1 MERRLTTIIAI
12 DVVGYSRLM
21 RKDEEGTLA
30 NLIDL
35 RQLID
40 KFTAEHSGRTFGAAG
55 DSVLA
60 EFSSPVEAVRCSINI
75 QHKITETN
83 TNRPEDEQM
92 QLRIGVNLGDVMDE
106 KGNLYGDGINVAARL
121 ESLSEP
127 GGMCISGAVYDY
139 VRDRV
144 DITFRDF
151 GEQVVKNIDRP
162 VYVWKW
168 LPSASEPT
176 KEPELESLPP
186 PENPSVAVLPFENM
200 SGDPEQEFLADG
212 IVEEIITTLSKVPN
226 VLVVARNSTFT
237 YKGRSVDVKQVGA
250 EQGVRYV
257 LEGSVRKSGNRV
269 RITAQLIDATSG
281 HHVWADRYDR
291 NIGDIFD
298 LQDEMA
304 LKVATEIQGEIL
316 EGEMA
321 RLRGSGTNNVEAW
334 VQQIRAVDAMR
345 LITKESYF
353 AAQRYSEQATRLDPD
368 YSAAFS
374 TLGLIHAMNAR
385 HGFCESR
392 SNSINEARGC
402 AETALALDPQNSEA
416 YGVLGFVDNLDRRL
430 GAAIDM
436 FKTSLQMNPNHAE
449 VTIRLALAL
458 VFNGQPKEAIK
469 AAEKGLRL
477 CPKHPAWYR
486 GTYGFALRSAG
497 RYDDAI
503 EAFKEYSR
511 RAKGFGHIDLAI
523 IYVMKGNLD
532 SACQEAKEVL
542 RYRPDFTISE
552 WVKSQMYEQKERVQ
566 QDVEALRQAGLP
578 E

>member
-1 MERRLTTIIAI
+1 MERRLTTILAI

-21 RKDEEGTLA
+21 RKDEEGTLVK
-30 NLIDL
+30 LIDL

-40 KFTAEHSGRTFGAAG
+40 KFTAKHSGRTFGAAG

-60 EFSSPVEAVRCSINI
+60 EFPSPVEAVRCSINI
-75 QHKITETN
+75 QHETTKTN
-83 TNRPEDEQM
+83 TDVLEDAQM
-92 QLRIGVNLGDVMDE
+92 KLRIGVNLGDVIDE
-106 KGNLYGDGINVAARL
+106 NGNLYGDGINVAARL

-144 DITFRDF
+144 DIMFRDV
-151 GEQVVKNIDRP
+151 GEQIVKNIDRP
-162 VYVWKW
+162 VHAWKW
-168 LPSASEPT
+168 SPSALEPV
-176 KEPELESLPP
+176 KEPKLVSLPL

-212 IVEEIITTLSKVPN
+212 IAEEIITTLSKVPN

-291 NIGDIFD
+291 NIGDIFE

-304 LKVATEIQGEIL
+304 LKVATELQGKIQ

-334 VQQIRAVDAMR
+334 VQHIRAVDAMH
-345 LITKESYF
+345 LVTKESF
-353 AAQRYSEQATRLDPD
+353 ITAQRYSEQATRLDPD

-374 TLGLIHAMNAR
+374 TLGLIHAMKAR

-392 SNSINEARGC
+392 SHSISEARGC
-402 AETALALDPQNSEA
+402 ADTALALDPQNSEA
-416 YGVLGFVDNLDRRL
+416 YSVLGFADNLDRRL
-430 GAAIDM
+430 GEAIDK

-458 VFNGQPKEAIK
+458 VFNGQPQEAIK
-469 AAEKGLRL
+469 TAEKGLRL

-503 EAFKEYSR
+503 EALKEYSR
-511 RAKGFGHIDLAI
+511 RVKGFGHIDLAI
-523 IYVMKGNLD
+523 IQVMKGDLD
-532 SACQEAKEVL
+532 AGRQEAKEVL
-542 RYRPDFTISE
+542 RFRPDFTISE
-552 WVKSQMYEQKERVQ
+552 WVKSQMYEQEERAQ

-578 E
+578 D